1 MGVTLDLQAFI
12 LRARSRELLQIPLLV
27 IAVACYISPWLPKAG
42 KIIHSGY
49 FMVLIFGGS
58 CHLTSNLVP
67 FLVKVLKEIMV
78 VLAIAVELQQTI
90 RQEIEKNRDCQDKQ
104 KIRFLLSEGKE
115 RVKRLDE
122 MLDMQG
128 C

>member
-12 LRARSRELLQIPLLV
+12 LRAR
-27 IAVACYISPWLPKAG
+27 
-42 KIIHSGY
+42 
-49 FMVLIFGGS
+49 
-58 CHLTSNLVP
+58 
-67 FLVKVLKEIMV
+67 VLKLYREA
-78 VLAIAVELQQTI
+78 LRTARRAPSQSRVELQQTI

-104 KIRFLLSEGKE
+104 KIRFLLNEGKE